1 MRPVR
6 NKRTG
11 TFVEIYMPLTYGL
24 EDPKLPMNQQSCST
38 IVSGNLFEVLSLQT
52 LRFVG
57 M

>member
-38 IVSGNLFEVLSLQT
+38 IVSGNLFEVLTQN
-52 LRFVG
+52 F
-57 M
+57 